1 LFFEDFFHRKFCK
14 NLHPIEKHKAL
25 EKIRKK
31 KKAVNTN
38 GDGYYLEV
46 LEGLDALS
54 M

>member
-1 LFFEDFFHRKFCK
+1 LRISFTESFAR

-25 EKIRKK
+25 EKIGKK

-38 GDGYYLEV
+38 GDGYYPEV